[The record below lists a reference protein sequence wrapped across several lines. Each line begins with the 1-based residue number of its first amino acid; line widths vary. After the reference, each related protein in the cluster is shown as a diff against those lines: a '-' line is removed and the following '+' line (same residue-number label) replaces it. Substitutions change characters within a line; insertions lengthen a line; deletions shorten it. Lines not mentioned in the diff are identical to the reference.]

1 MCITQGRSSLKRHA
15 MHTKASVQVAL
26 PRLTDNMKEIHGAQC
41 ISSSMMSH
49 VTGAPLSKT
58 E

>member
-15 MHTKASVQVAL
+15 MHTKASV